1 MNKLLSVLTLT
12 ATLSFTAQADE
23 AIDTCTGLS
32 ALANKIME
40 MRQENIS
47 MADMHNVLKGNDVSI
62 ALLKEAYK
70 KPAYSTVVNKQREI
84 DAFKNDTFM
93 VCIQTMGEKREV
105 D

>member
-1 MNKLLSVLTLT
+1 MKKLLTTLALT
-12 ATLSFTAQADE
+12 ATLSFSAIADD
-23 AIDTCTGLS
+23 AVDTCVGYS
-32 ALANKIME
+32 ALAEKIME

-47 MADMHNVLKGNDVSI
+47 IADMYSVLKGNDVSI

-93 VCIQTMGEKREV
+93 VCIQTMGEKRAM

>member
-1 MNKLLSVLTLT
+1 MNKIITALALT

-62 ALLKEAYK
+62 ALLRDAYK
-70 KPAYSTVVNKQREI
+70 KPAYSTSLNKQRAI
-84 DAFKNDTFM
+84 DTFKNDVFL
-93 VCIQTMGEKREV
+93 VCINNIDSKV
-105 D
+105 DF